1 VRFEEIALGY
11 KYQAGQPEGC
21 AVSHHNLANYLER
34 QGVEA
39 ATVLAHRLASAAI
52 RLQSQ
57 SGQWRATV
65 GALAGMDLPVQPP
78 SFAAVAEAVE
88 SIDGVRFRALFER
101 LPRTAPDGDA
111 AIAAVWQL
119 AAQQRQGRIADGE
132 RKRAVLAAMPDS
144 IRAAFELDGEDF
156 TAALRA
162 ALTALPEDEAQA
174 RFQELRE
181 AGLIGGG
188 PTSAPDAVPE
198 HFEPLLQAIAAVAQ
212 GDETHR
218 AEIESVLADL
228 NENGWKLA
236 EPVRRLWSG
245 ERDPQSLTA
254 NLDAQDSAILRR
266 ILELMAS

>member
-1 VRFEEIALGY
+1 
-11 KYQAGQPEGC
+11 
-21 AVSHHNLANYLER
+21 
-34 QGVEA
+34 
-39 ATVLAHRLASAAI
+39 
-52 RLQSQ
+52 
-57 SGQWRATV
+57 
-65 GALAGMDLPVQPP
+65 
-78 SFAAVAEAVE
+78 
-88 SIDGVRFRALFER
+88 
-101 LPRTAPDGDA
+101 
-111 AIAAVWQL
+111 
-119 AAQQRQGRIADGE
+119 
-132 RKRAVLAAMPDS
+132 VLAAMPDS